1 MTKEKLTYKD
11 TGVDVDAGQEVVK
24 RIQPLAERVKR
35 PEVLSGIGPFSS
47 MFELKNYKKPVL
59 VSSTDG
65 VGTKLKV
72 AQLVDKHDSIGIDL
86 VAMCVNDLIT
96 CGAEPLFFL
105 DYIATGKVKPDTIT
119 EIVKGI
125 VQGCK
130 ESHCSLIG
138 GETAEM
144 PGMYSEEEYDVA
156 GFSVG
161 VIEKDEIIDQRF
173 IESGDVIIGLASSG
187 IHSNGY
193 SLCRKLFFD
202 KLKLSPFSHV
212 DGMDR
217 QLFEELLEP
226 TKIYVKEI
234 LDLKKEFSLKSI
246 AHITGGGF
254 YENLPRSIPKEF
266 QANIYNNSWEVPAI
280 FNTIQKMANL
290 EKEDMFGT
298 FNMGIGMTVIVED
311 KYAQAVV
318 EAVKNNNWPAYIIGK
333 VSKKKVSNRV
343 SFIDK
348 K

>member
-1 MTKEKLTYKD
+1 MNKEKLTYKD

-35 PEVLSGIGPFSS
+35 PEVLSGIGPFSG

-65 VGTKLKV
+65 VGTKLKI
-72 AQLVDKHDSIGIDL
+72 AQSVDKHDTIGIDL

-105 DYIATGKVKPDTIT
+105 DYIATGKVNPDVIT

-125 VQGCK
+125 VQGCQQSK
-130 ESHCSLIG
+130 CSLIG

-144 PGMYSEEEYDVA
+144 PGMYSEEEYDLA

-193 SLCRKLFFD
+193 SLCRKLFFE
-202 KLKLSPFSHV
+202 KHKLSPFSYI
-212 DGMDR
+212 DGIEK

-234 LDLKKEFSLKSI
+234 LDLKKSFPLKSI

-254 YENLPRSIPKEF
+254 YENIPRSIPKEF
-266 QANIYNNSWEVPAI
+266 QANIYNYSWDIPRI
-280 FNTIQKMANL
+280 FKSIQKMANL
-290 EKEDMFGT
+290 EADDMFGT
-298 FNMGIGMTVIVED
+298 FNMGIGMTVVVEE
-311 KYAQAVV
+311 KYAQGVI
-318 EAVKNNNWPAYIIGK
+318 KNIQNNNWQAFIIGK
-333 VSKKKVSNRV
+333 VSRKKVNSRV
-343 SFIDK
+343 VFIDK
-348 K
+348 N